1 MDASLPPHAPVRTG
15 GETPFVDMAPLIAHV
30 GANKIQLRR
39 ACAIRDKGHYRDM
52 GFMDRL
58 RANQAEYGLMITFDA
73 NGRIIATPETCAQ
86 IMTALLD
93 HRLKSGFS
101 TLVYDVQDTTPIKV

>member
-1 MDASLPPHAPVRTG
+1 
-15 GETPFVDMAPLIAHV
+15 
-30 GANKIQLRR
+30 
-39 ACAIRDKGHYRDM
+39 
-52 GFMDRL
+52 MDRL

-101 TLVYDVQDTTPIKV
+101 TLVYDVQDTTPIQV